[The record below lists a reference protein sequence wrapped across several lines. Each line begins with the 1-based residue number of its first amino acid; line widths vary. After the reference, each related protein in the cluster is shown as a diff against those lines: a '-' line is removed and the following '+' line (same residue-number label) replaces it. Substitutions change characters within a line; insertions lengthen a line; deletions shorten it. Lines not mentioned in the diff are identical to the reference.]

1 MKRKLLV
8 ILLCVAAFGLFG
20 MGGKAEEPA
29 KAPVIGIVN
38 TAQLYEK
45 SDGAKKGMERLE
57 KVQADA
63 IARLETMQAELA
75 AAQEAKDE
83 AKVKE
88 LEASLQENLYK
99 MQAVLTAEQEKVVG
113 VLQKVMDEVMQAYR
127 QEKGL
132 TAILAHET
140 VLTFDSAA
148 DVTEDIIKALNAKTI
163 DFGAV
168 PTFDAAPAAAAPGA
182 PSAAPAEAATPAT
195 PAAPST
201 DKPAAPAAEAPAP
214 AAPAEKPAQ

>member
-8 ILLCVAAFGLFG
+8 MLLCVAALGLFG
-20 MGGKAEEPA
+20 MGGKAEEP
-29 KAPVIGIVN
+29 KTPIIGIVN
-38 TAQLYEK
+38 TAMLYEK
-45 SDGAKKGMERLE
+45 SEGAKQGMERLE

-75 AAQEAKDE
+75 VAQEAKDE

-113 VLQKVMDEVMQAYR
+113 TLQKAMEEVLEAYR

-132 TAILAHET
+132 TAIFADET
-140 VLTFDSAA
+140 VLSFDSAA

-163 DFGAV
+163 DFGPIPVLDA
-168 PTFDAAPAAAAPGA
+168 TAAPAVITPGA
-182 PSAAPAEAATPAT
+182 PAEGTPAT
-195 PAAPST
+195 PAAET
-201 DKPAAPAAEAPAP
+201 PAA